1 MKKIHSIHEA
11 AQLLK
16 SGGILAHPADTCF
29 GLAGDLM
36 NPEALKKIQQIKGRE
51 ADKPMSIMLAQ
62 LGAVSYELG
71 EHRSKKN
78 SKLPA
83 PSSQLLGYVEL
94 SDYAKKACDKLLP
107 GPITIV
113 LPKGPK
119 IPKWYFPET
128 NWIGIRM
135 VDDEN
140 VNQLLNAFGGPL
152 ITTSAN
158 LSGEPTCYTME
169 EVEKAFENAE
179 VKPDA
184 ILVGEITDPKPPSTV
199 IKVVEDR
206 IEVLRE
212 GPVKIEK
219 N

>member
-1 MKKIHSIHEA
+1 MKRIHSLTEA

-36 NPEALKKIQQIKGRE
+36 NPGVLKKIQQIKGRE
-51 ADKPMSIMLAQ
+51 ADKPMSIILQAESGQ
-62 LGAVSYELG
+62 RRAKSPIAKKSSTLTAP
-71 EHRSKKN
+71 RSPLKE
-78 SKLPA
+78 
-83 PSSQLLGYVEL
+83 YVVL
-94 SDYAKKACDKLLP
+94 SDYAEKVCEKLLP
-107 GPITIV
+107 GAVTIV

-128 NWIGIRM
+128 EWIGIRM
-135 VDDEN
+135 VDDDN
-140 VNQLLNAFGGPL
+140 VNQLLNAFGGSL

-158 LSGEPTCYTME
+158 LSGKPTCYTVE

-179 VKPDA
+179 VKPDG
-184 ILVGEITDPKPPSTV
+184 ILVGKITDPKPPSTV
-199 IKVVEDR
+199 IQVVEDR

-219 N
+219 D